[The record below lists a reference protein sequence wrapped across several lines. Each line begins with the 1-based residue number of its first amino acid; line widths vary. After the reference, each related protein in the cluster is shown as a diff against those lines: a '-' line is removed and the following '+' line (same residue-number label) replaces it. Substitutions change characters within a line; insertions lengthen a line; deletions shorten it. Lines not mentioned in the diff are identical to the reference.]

1 MAMKKYDVA
10 VVSVGSDECIKML
23 MQETSEALKDKGYT
37 VKTVSLSHNITEE
50 AFNDYIFTMIDT
62 GHVGEIYLIQPLPEH
77 IEEFIKRMEKE
88 EHFKDVNYI
97 H

>member
-62 GHVGEIYLIQPLPEH
+62 GHVGEIYLIHPLPEH